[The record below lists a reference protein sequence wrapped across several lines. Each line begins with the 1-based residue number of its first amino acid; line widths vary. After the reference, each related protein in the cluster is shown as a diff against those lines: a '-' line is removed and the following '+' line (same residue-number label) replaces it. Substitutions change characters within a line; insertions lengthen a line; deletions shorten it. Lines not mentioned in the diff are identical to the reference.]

1 MTVEELPKNAGVR
14 ERVLL
19 AAYEL
24 FSRDGIKS
32 VSVDAIVAHAGC
44 ARASLYNI
52 FGSKDEL
59 VAAFLRRREQL
70 RTRVLLENEVRLRAE
85 LPEER
90 LLVVF
95 DVLDRWLKTDDF
107 RHCTLIKMMLEAE
120 PDSYVHT
127 AVRNQL
133 AKVREMVRGFAEDAE
148 LERPVDF
155 ARVWHMLIKGAIVS
169 GHEGDADAAAEA
181 RRAGEI
187 ILAGWPRRS

>member
-1 MTVEELPKNAGVR
+1 MTVDDLPKNPGVR
-14 ERVLL
+14 ERVLS
-19 AAYEL
+19 AAFEL

-70 RTRVLLENEVRLRAE
+70 RTRVLLENEVRRRSDV
-85 LPEER
+85 PEER
-90 LLVVF
+90 LLIIF

-107 RHCTLIKMMLEAE
+107 QHCTLIKMLLEAE
-120 PDSYVHT
+120 PESYVHS
-127 AVRNQL
+127 AVRSQL
-133 AKVREMVRGFAEDAE
+133 AKVREMVQGLAEDAR
-148 LERPVDF
+148 LDRPGDF
-155 ARVWHMLIKGAIVS
+155 ARVWHMLMKGSIVS

-181 RRAGEI
+181 RRAGEM
-187 ILAGWPRRS
+187 ILSAWPRRH